1 MKQLIVFLA
10 LSLNSLN
17 SFAQEGVYRSEHIIH
32 CPRLDAQQ
40 SIKTALKQAAKEKKH
55 VLLLIGNN
63 SCVRCIRFDNTVYGD
78 SVLRKQMDD
87 NFVVAPVNSSPENKN
102 EKVLASLGYPQ
113 RFGFPVFVVLD
124 AKGNRLHTQNSA
136 YLEEGK
142 GYSKEKIAEF
152 FKHWS
157 PTALNPASYQEKA
170 KN

>member
-1 MKQLIVFLA
+1 MKQLIVLIA
-10 LSLNSLN
+10 LSLSSLQT
-17 SFAQEGVYRSEHIIH
+17 FAQEEKPTIYN
-32 CPRLDAQQ
+32 PQANAQQ
-40 SIKTALKQAAKEKKH
+40 QINNAVKQAAKEKKH
-55 VLLLIGNN
+55 VLLQIGGNW
-63 SCVRCIRFDNTVYGD
+63 CVWCIRFHNTVNGD
-78 SVLRKQMDD
+78 SALKKQQDD
-87 NFVVAPVNSSPENKN
+87 NFVVVHLNYSPENKN

-142 GYSKEKIAEF
+142 GHSKEKIAEF

-157 PTALNPASYQEKA
+157 PAALNPESYIEKA

>member
-10 LSLNSLN
+10 LALSSLQAT
-17 SFAQEGVYRSEHIIH
+17 AQEEKPKIYN
-32 CPRLDAQQ
+32 PQADAQQ
-40 SIKTALKQAAKEKKH
+40 QISNAVKQAVKENKH
-55 VLLLIGNN
+55 VLLQIGGNW
-63 SCVRCIRFDNTVYGD
+63 CMWCIRFHNTVNSD
-78 SVLRKQMDD
+78 SALKKQMND
-87 NFVVAPVNSSPENKN
+87 NFVVVHLNYSPENKN

-124 AKGNRLHTQNSA
+124 AKGKRLHTQNSA

-142 GYSKEKIAEF
+142 GHSKEKIAEF

-157 PTALNPASYQEKA
+157 PAALDADSYKEKE